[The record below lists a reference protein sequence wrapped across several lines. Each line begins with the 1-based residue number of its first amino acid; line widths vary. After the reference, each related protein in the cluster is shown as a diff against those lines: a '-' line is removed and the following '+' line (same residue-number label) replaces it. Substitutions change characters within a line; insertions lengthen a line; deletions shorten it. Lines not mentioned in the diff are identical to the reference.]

1 LFYFLFC
8 FFRVTFASFA
18 QRKLLCTYPVIL
30 IIEEHNMDFDFTEDH
45 EQLRDAVRRYIDK
58 SYTFDRRRAIV
69 KGGGFD
75 RAAYTAL
82 AELGLTGLC
91 ISEAQGG
98 MGMGSIESMVV
109 MEELGRG
116 IALEPLA
123 QTLVCGVMLEAFA
136 SDAIKAAWLPSMAS
150 GEKIVAL
157 AVQER
162 AARYS
167 IAKIEGKA
175 AVAGKEYTLN
185 AIKNIVVAG
194 DYADAYIVSALL
206 DGAPAL
212 FMVERSAQGVSA
224 QGHGC
229 QDGSRAATVSF
240 VNAPA
245 QLITK
250 DGAAALQLA
259 QDCGIANTCAY
270 AVGVMDKAIA
280 VTADYMN
287 TRKQFNVTLSTF
299 QALRHRIADVKMQL
313 ELARSMSY
321 FVNMKLGSPAPER
334 SRAAS
339 QAKVQL
345 GQSMRFVGQQAVQL
359 HGGIGVTDEYIVSH
373 YFKTLTQL
381 EMSCGDTL
389 HHVGEVSSR
398 MQETAG
404 VFA

>member
-1 LFYFLFC
+1 
-8 FFRVTFASFA
+8 
-18 QRKLLCTYPVIL
+18 
-30 IIEEHNMDFDFTEDH
+30 MDFEFTEDH
-45 EQLRDAVRRYIDK
+45 ESLRDAVRRYIDK
-58 SYTFDRRRAIV
+58 VYSFEHRKTIV
-69 KGGGFD
+69 AKGGFD
-75 RAAYTAL
+75 RAAYASL

-91 ISEAQGG
+91 ISDAHDG
-98 MGMGSIESMVV
+98 MGMGPVESMIV

-123 QTLVCGVMLEAFA
+123 QTIICGVLIENFA
-136 SDAIKAAWLPSMAS
+136 SDAIKKAWLPHIAS
-150 GEKIVAL
+150 GEKIVVL

-162 AARYS
+162 KARYS
-167 IAKIEGKA
+167 LDKCEAKA
-175 AVAGKEYTLN
+175 AVAGANTAVN
-185 AIKNIVVAG
+185 AIKNVVSVG
-194 DYADAYIVSALL
+194 DHADAYLVPAML
-206 DGAPAL
+206 DGKIAL
-212 FMVERSAQGVSA
+212 FLVERKASGVVTQGY
-224 QGHGC
+224 GC
-229 QDGSRAATVSF
+229 QDGSRAADVSF

-245 QLITK
+245 ELITK

-259 QDCGIANTCAY
+259 TDCGIANTCAY
-270 AVGVMDKAIA
+270 AVGVMDKTIA

-287 TRKQFNVTLSTF
+287 TRKQFNATLSTF

-321 FVNMKLGSPAPER
+321 FVNMKLGSPAAER

-381 EMSCGDTL
+381 EMSFGDSL
-389 HHVGEVSSR
+389 HHLGEVSSR
-398 MQETAG
+398 MHETAG